1 MKNSQWTP
9 EKIIQ
14 GFKELVTAVMGL
26 VILIYTIVLAVKVFD
41 YVGDQQKISDAK
53 DILLLMLGITG
64 IVIGY
69 YFGRVPA
76 DARATQAQEQAN
88 NATAQSEQVS
98 TQSKLAENQI
108 DEIVAR
114 MTASSEAGSREI
126 AAVAGTENV
135 LDDLKRVR
143 DTLRQV
149 ISTTR

>member
-1 MKNSQWTP
+1 
-9 EKIIQ
+9 
-14 GFKELVTAVMGL
+14 
-26 VILIYTIVLAVKVFD
+26 
-41 YVGDQQKISDAK
+41 
-53 DILLLMLGITG
+53 MLGITG